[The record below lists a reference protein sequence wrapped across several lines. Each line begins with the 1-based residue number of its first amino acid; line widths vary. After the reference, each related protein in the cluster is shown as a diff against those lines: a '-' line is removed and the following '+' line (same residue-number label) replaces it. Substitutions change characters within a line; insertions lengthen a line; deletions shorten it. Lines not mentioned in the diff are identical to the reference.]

1 MPRGKVLS
9 ENVKE
14 TIVEFYEDGYKET
27 KIASMLNISNSSVL
41 RVLQEKGIKQKIDQ
55 PVENNNIDLSRI
67 EKKLDQIDTEIFAG
81 FMEIKTRL
89 NDIAN
94 PIWDE
99 LLSLESLG
107 FKAKDERTYTK
118 TDGDTTTVI
127 TFISNQQINYKKQD
141 KYGKVIDAQYFN
153 AQVIEAM
160 YGAIR
165 DRGWNY
171 FR

>member
-1 MPRGKVLS
+1 MPRGKILS

-14 TIVEFYEDGYKET
+14 TIVEFYEDGLKEA

-41 RVLQEKGIKQKIDQ
+41 RVLQEKGFKQKTEQ
-55 PVENNNIDLSRI
+55 PIENSNIDLSRI
-67 EKKLDQIDTEIFAG
+67 EKKLDQIGTEIYAES
-81 FMEIKTRL
+81 MEIKSRL

-99 LLSLESLG
+99 LLSLESFG
-107 FKAKDERTYTK
+107 FKAKDDRTYTK

-141 KYGKVIDAQYFN
+141 KHGKVIDAQYFN
-153 AQVIEAM
+153 ANIIEAM
-160 YGAIR
+160 FNAIR